1 MRLKKLNRAYRRTA
15 FLVFF
20 VLLVLVLLFL
30 FLIFLLMR
38 TSVFNIQIISEN
50 TALIVIC
57 AILFLLIVSQ
67 GVAIFWSHRITKPVT
82 AISAVISEVAKG
94 NFDVQIDTSKFRD
107 EIRDLGENL
116 NKMIMELRSIE
127 VMRSDFVS
135 NVSHEFRAPLSAIQ
149 GYVTLLS
156 NPALSEEQ
164 RMEYFTLLSES
175 TRDLSGLVDSV
186 LQLSRLESQNIVSKS
201 EAFRLDEQLRR
212 VVLLFESQWAQKDI
226 ELELDLPECVYTG
239 NAELLHQ
246 IWTNLFGNAVKYT
259 PPGGKIG
266 IRLRNGEPGAVFV
279 DISDTGIGMS
289 AEVKSHIFEKFYQG
303 DTSRRAV
310 GNGLGLALVQ
320 TACQLT
326 GSTVSVESTEGE
338 GSTFT
343 VRLPK

>member
-1 MRLKKLNRAYRRTA
+1 MRMNKINRAFRRTA

-20 VLLVLVLLFL
+20 VLCMLVLLFL
-30 FLIFLLMR
+30 FLVFLLMR
-38 TSVFNIQIISEN
+38 TSVFNIEIISEN

-57 AILFLLIVSQ
+57 VILFLLIVSQ
-67 GVAIFWSHRITKPVT
+67 GVAVFWSHRITKPVKS
-82 AISAVISEVAKG
+82 ISAVIAEVSKG
-94 NFDVQIDTSKFRD
+94 NFDVQIDTSKFHD
-107 EIRDLGENL
+107 EIRDLGDNL
-116 NKMIMELRSIE
+116 NKMILELQSIE

-156 NPALSEEQ
+156 NPSLSDEQ
-164 RMEYFTLLSES
+164 RQEYFTLLSES

-186 LQLSRLESQNIVSKS
+186 LKLSRLESQNIAPKS
-201 EAFRLDEQLRR
+201 APFRLDEQLRR
-212 VVLLFESQWAQKDI
+212 VVLLFESQWAQKEID
-226 ELELDLPECVYTG
+226 LELDLPEYTYTG

-259 PPGGKIG
+259 PPHGKIG
-266 IRLRNGEPGAVFV
+266 VRLCPENSGGARVE
-279 DISDTGIGMS
+279 ISDTGIGMND
-289 AEVKSHIFEKFYQG
+289 EVKSHIFEKFYQG
-303 DTSRRAV
+303 DSSHRAV

-326 GSTVSVESTEGE
+326 GSSVSVESTEGV

-343 VRLPK
+343 VRLP

>member
-1 MRLKKLNRAYRRTA
+1 MRLNKINRAFRRTA

-20 VLLVLVLLFL
+20 VLCMLVLLFL

-38 TSVFNIQIISEN
+38 TSVFNIEIISEN

-57 AILFLLIVSQ
+57 VILFLLIVSQ
-67 GVAIFWSHRITKPVT
+67 GVAVFWSHRITTPVKSIST
-82 AISAVISEVAKG
+82 AIDEVAKG
-94 NFDVQIDTSKFRD
+94 NFDVQIDTAKFHD
-107 EIRDLGENL
+107 EIRDLGDNL
-116 NKMIMELRSIE
+116 NKMILELKSIE

-156 NPALSEEQ
+156 NPSLSDEQ
-164 RMEYFTLLSES
+164 RREYFTLLSES

-186 LQLSRLESQNIVSKS
+186 LKLSRLESQNIAPKS
-201 EAFRLDEQLRR
+201 APFRLDEQLRR
-212 VVLLFESQWAQKDI
+212 VVLLFESQWAQKELD
-226 ELELDLPECVYTG
+226 LELDLPECTYTG

-259 PPGGKIG
+259 PPHGKIG
-266 IRLRNGEPGAVFV
+266 VRLCPESDGRVCV
-279 DISDTGIGMS
+279 QISDTGIGMS
-289 AEVKSHIFEKFYQG
+289 DEVKSHIFEKFYQG
-303 DTSRRAV
+303 DSSHRAV

-326 GSTVSVESTEGE
+326 GSTVSVESTEGV

-343 VRLPK
+343 VHLP